1 MTQKWKFALLALL
14 LAAWFT
20 PTTRAD
26 EWDKFSILTFNEPVE
41 IPGQVLP
48 AGTYVFKLLE
58 SPSDRFVVQ
67 IFTEDQRQLLA
78 TILAIP
84 DWRLKPTG
92 KTVVTL
98 EERAPGTPQAL
109 HTWFYPG
116 DNSGFEFVYP
126 KAEPQIVAKAAEP
139 AQPAPEP
146 PAPQAA
152 PEQPVVEQQAPE
164 QPKEETVV
172 AREEEVIIAEA
183 APAPADNAPPVELP
197 KTAGNFAMIPLL
209 GIVLLS
215 AGFTAFRFTTK
226 QS

>member
-1 MTQKWKFALLALL
+1 MASL

-26 EWDKFSILTFNEPVE
+26 EWDKLTTLTFNEPVE

-48 AGTYVFKLLE
+48 AGAYVFRLLD
-58 SPSDRFVVQ
+58 SPSDRNIVQ
-67 IFTEDQRQLLA
+67 IFTEDQKHLLA
-78 TILAIP
+78 TILAIS
-84 DWRLKPTG
+84 DYRLDPTD
-92 KTVVTL
+92 KTVVTF
-98 EERAPGTPQAL
+98 EERAAGLPQAI

-139 AQPAPEP
+139 APAPEP
-146 PAPQAA
+146 PAPQTAS
-152 PEQPVVEQQAPE
+152 EQPVVEQPALE
-164 QPKEETVV
+164 QSKEETEAV
-172 AREEEVIIAEA
+172 REEEVIIAEA
-183 APAPADNAPPVELP
+183 APPPADNAPPVELP